1 MKASHQRF
9 IDEYLVDLDVA
20 RAARAAG
27 YMGSNPS
34 YPTEAGCRLLKRP
47 DIKAA
52 LAARKA
58 AQAERAD
65 LTAVAVLD
73 QLRALSMVDM
83 RAFFDASGSMKPPS
97 EWTEDMG
104 RAVMSFDVVKRNV
117 TSGDGKVDDVFRVR
131 LADKVRSLEMLA
143 KHFGLLID
151 RVDHSGAV
159 VFVHEQLDQPTTVTV
174 ESLPLPALGAPGGS

>member
-9 IDEYLVDLDVA
+9 IDEYLVALDGA
-20 RAARAAG
+20 RAAKAAG
-27 YMGSNPS
+27 YLGSTS
-34 YPTEAGCRLLKRP
+34 AHSTEAACRLLKRP
-47 DIKAA
+47 DVKAA
-52 LAARKA
+52 LAARQA
-58 AQAERAD
+58 VQAERAD

-83 RAFFDASGSMKPPS
+83 RTFFDASGAMKPPS

-143 KHFGLLID
+143 KHFGLLVD

-159 VFVHEQLDQPTTVTV
+159 VFVHEQLDTPVTI
-174 ESLPLPALGAPGGS
+174 ESAPIGPALPVGARE

>member
-9 IDEYLVDLDVA
+9 IDEYLVDLDA
-20 RAARAAG
+20 GRAAKAAG
-27 YMGSNPS
+27 YLGSTPAH
-34 YPTEAGCRLLKRP
+34 PTEAACRLLKRP

-52 LAARKA
+52 LAARQA

-83 RAFFDASGSMKPPS
+83 RTFFDAAGAMKPPS

-143 KHFGLLID
+143 KHFGLLVD

-159 VFVHEQLDQPTTVTV
+159 VFVHEQLDTPVTI
-174 ESLPLPALGAPGGS
+174 ESAPIGPALPVGARE